1 MFIGWIRKK
10 SFISDLDNLASSM
23 VIDKSLIHKTYEEN
37 SSLCFGAYDEKKLVA
52 FISAYE
58 FSKSYV
64 VNNFYYLDEVSSDI
78 QKRLIKLLLN
88 NINDDEK
95 PILFMSQK
103 DEKSLFFSFAFKEY
117 AKFKRAVYTSGSV
130 SFNFT
135 NATSKSITNENYLPI
150 VTSLNKAAFH
160 EDKTDYIKDVL
171 LKQSSLVLSTK
182 FGYQHSYAIDKSLIK
197 ISPWVMDDGAFSD
210 AEKMIR
216 GVIYHRGLKRLLAYV
231 PSDVKEITDLYAS
244 YKFDMSEEYTLLYKN
259 SKPSIDLEMVYA
271 F

>member
-10 SFISDLDNLASSM
+10 TFVKDLDAFSASM
-23 VIDKSLIHKTYEEN
+23 VMDKSLMIKSYEQN
-37 SSLCFGAYDEKKLVA
+37 SSLCFGAYDESKLVA

-58 FSKSYV
+58 LEKSFLI
-64 VNNFYYLDEVSSDI
+64 NNFYYLENISDDI
-78 QKRLIKLLLN
+78 KKRLIKLLLT
-88 NINDDEK
+88 NINDSTN
-95 PILFMSQK
+95 PILMMAKK
-103 DEKSLFFSFAFKEY
+103 DEKNLLTSFKFSAY
-117 AKFKRAVYTSGSV
+117 AKFKRAIYSGGGV
-130 SFNFT
+130 AFNFT

-150 VTSLNKAAFH
+150 MSSIDKRAFN
-160 EDKTDYIKDVL
+160 EDRVKYTKDAL

-197 ISPWVMDDGAFSD
+197 ISPWVMEDAAYSD

-216 GVIYHRGLKRLLAYV
+216 GIIYHRGLKRILAFV

-244 YKFDMSEEYTLLYKN
+244 YKFDMSEEYTLYYKN
-259 SKPSIDLEMVYA
+259 TKPQIDLEMLYA